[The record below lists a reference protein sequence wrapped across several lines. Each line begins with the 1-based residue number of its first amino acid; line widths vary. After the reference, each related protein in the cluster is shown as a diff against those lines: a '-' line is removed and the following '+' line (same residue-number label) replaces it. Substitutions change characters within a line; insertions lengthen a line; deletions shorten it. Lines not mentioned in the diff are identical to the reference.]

1 MQSQKPTNRGRS
13 TPRLTVSLIFARA
26 RLCFVVDEKIRVKRG
41 VMRVRQAWTR
51 ILDLDGYR
59 VKQVGFK
66 TEAEF
71 PRLWIDIERRGVKRY
86 RCSGCNRPTGRVRDA
101 KLRAWDDLPWGA
113 NRVTLRYRLRRLNC
127 RGCGIRT
134 ERIGFADPKAR
145 VTRRLRQQIGL
156 DCQSMPV
163 SHAAVRHGVS
173 WSKARRA
180 EYAFLKEWV

>member
-1 MQSQKPTNRGRS
+1 M
-13 TPRLTVSLIFARA
+13 RA
-26 RLCFVVDEKIRVKRG
+26 
-41 VMRVRQAWTR
+41 RQAWSR

-66 TEAEF
+66 DDADE
-71 PRLWIDIERRGVKRY
+71 PRLWIDIERRSGRRY

-101 KLRAWDDLPWGA
+101 KTRAWDDLPWGGH
-113 NRVTLRYRLRRLNC
+113 RVTLRYRLRRLQC
-127 RGCGIRT
+127 RQCGIRT

-173 WSKARRA
+173 WGKARRA
-180 EYAFLKEWV
+180 EYGFLKEWV

>member
-13 TPRLTVSLIFARA
+13 TPRLSVSLIFARP
-26 RLCFVVDEKIRVKRG
+26 RLCFGGDERIRVKRG
-41 VMRVRQAWTR
+41 IMRVRQAWTR

-66 TEAEF
+66 TEGEF
-71 PRLWIDIERRGVKRY
+71 PRVWIDIERRGVKRY
-86 RCSGCNRPTGRVRDA
+86 GCSGCNRPTGRVRDA
-101 KLRAWDDLPWGA
+101 KLRTWDDLPWGA

-145 VTRRLRQQIGL
+145 VTRRFRQQIGL

-180 EYAFLKEWV
+180 ECAFLKEWV